1 MATPD
6 ASERK
11 RGRLWLSI
19 GEAAAVLAV
28 VIAAL
33 SYWDTHRQHVED
45 ARREA
50 AQARAAGAT
59 PAFVLEAAPEAGGRR
74 LALKAVEPRQI
85 IQSQRYIFPS
95 GVLDHVVD
103 VTAAAPRIDAAW
115 IASGL
120 GKALESAHAKRTGE
134 ARLPVAVITAYLQ
147 DGEVRQDR
155 SVYLIGYA
163 WRGHLLGG
171 REIDL
176 QGLALQRR
184 QAAGDLQAV
193 VDRQWAARAAQG
205 HQPSGAGPT

>member
-1 MATPD
+1 MAPSD

-11 RGRLWLSI
+11 RGRLWLTI

-33 SYWDTHRQHVED
+33 SYWDTHREHVEE
-45 ARREA
+45 ARRA
-50 AQARAAGAT
+50 VAQAKAAGAA

-74 LALKAVEPRQI
+74 LALKAVEPRQV
-85 IQSQRYIFPS
+85 IQSQRYIFPG

-103 VTAAAPRIDAAW
+103 VTAAAPRIDSAW

-120 GKALESAHAKRTGE
+120 GKALDSAHAKRAGE

-147 DGEVRQDR
+147 DGDVRQDR
-155 SVYLIGYA
+155 SVYLVGYA

-184 QAAGDLQAV
+184 QAAGDLQSL
-193 VDRQWAARAAQG
+193 VDRLWAARG
-205 HQPSGAGPT
+205 VKSSQPSGVGPA

>member
-6 ASERK
+6 PSERK
-11 RGRLWLSI
+11 RGRLWLTI

-33 SYWDTHRQHVED
+33 SYWDTHRQHVEE

-50 AQARAAGAT
+50 AQAKAAGAA
-59 PAFVLEAAPEAGGRR
+59 PAFVLVAAPEAGGRR
-74 LALKAVEPRQI
+74 LALRAVEPRQV

-103 VTAAAPRIDAAW
+103 VTAAAPRIDSAW
-115 IASGL
+115 IARGL
-120 GKALESAHAKRTGE
+120 GKALDSAQAKRMGE
-134 ARLPVAVITAYLQ
+134 GRLPVAVITAYLQ
-147 DGEVRQDR
+147 DGDVCQDR

-193 VDRQWAARAAQG
+193 IDRQWAARVLES